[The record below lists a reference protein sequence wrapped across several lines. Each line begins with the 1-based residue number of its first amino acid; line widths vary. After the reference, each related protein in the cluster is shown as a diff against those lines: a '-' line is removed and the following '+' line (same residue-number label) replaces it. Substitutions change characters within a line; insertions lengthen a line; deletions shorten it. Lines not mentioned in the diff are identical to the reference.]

1 MTPLLYRNL
10 TLALLVMMVIANYI
24 MHTAGLLFDLASA
37 ISCVCAATMGASISF
52 SSREFKGAPPWF
64 IPMQSLLFISYL
76 IVLALCLANNATIL
90 PPLPFMFSAMM
101 VAAFFIPMLA
111 LVRHGAALTSLL
123 R

>member
-24 MHTAGLLFDLASA
+24 MHTAGLLFVLASA
-37 ISCVCAATMGASISF
+37 ISCACAATMGASISF
-52 SSREFKGAPPWF
+52 SRHAFKGAPPWF
-64 IPMQSLLFISYL
+64 VPVQSLLFLGYL
-76 IVLALCLANNATIL
+76 IVLALCLTRNATTL

-111 LVRHGAALTSLL
+111 LIRHGAALTGLL